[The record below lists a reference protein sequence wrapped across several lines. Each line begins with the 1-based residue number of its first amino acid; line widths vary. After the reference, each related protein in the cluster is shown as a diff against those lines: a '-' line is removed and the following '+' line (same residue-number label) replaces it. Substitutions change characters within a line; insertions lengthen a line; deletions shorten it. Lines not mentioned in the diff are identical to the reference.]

1 MQQRAGRHFTTE
13 DYFAIEESSEIK
25 HEYFD
30 GEVFAM
36 AGASLRHNR
45 ITRNALLFLGGRLR
59 GSPCETFG
67 SDQRLR
73 TPGGLLTYPDLLV
86 ICGPVE
92 LSRVDRLDTVL
103 NPAVI
108 VEVMSRSTR
117 DYDRGQKSRLY
128 REIPT
133 LVDYLLVEQSHA
145 YVEHL
150 SFINAAAERAADD
163 SWARQIYEGLG
174 QVVPIVSLRVDL
186 PLKEIYEGVDLAP
199 TG

>member
-1 MQQRAGRHFTTE
+1 MQRHAERHYTIE
-13 DYFAIEESSEIK
+13 DYFAVEEDSDIK

-45 ITRNALLFLGGRLR
+45 IARNVLLALGGRLR

-73 TPGGLLTYPDLLV
+73 TPAGLLTYPDVMV

-92 LSRVDRLDTVL
+92 LSGVDRLDTVL
-103 NPAVI
+103 NPIVI
-108 VEVMSRSTR
+108 VEVLSESTR

-133 LVDYLLVEQSHA
+133 LLDYVLVEQSRVN
-145 YVEHL
+145 VEHL
-150 SFINAAAERAADD
+150 SLKSEAADRAADD
-163 SWARQIYEGLG
+163 SWIAKIYEDPG
-174 QVVPIVSLRVDL
+174 QGISLKSLRVDL
-186 PLKEIYEGVDLAP
+186 PLGEIYEGVDLTP
-199 TG
+199 TH